1 MLEGNEKVKGALE
14 FLSCYPFPAWV
25 HTAVSPSMHVRS
37 GVSLEPKWFNPA
49 FSSLFGSSQQFLDAL
64 GTGDPLMSFGL
75 WLEAKDAAPT
85 THTVTLKVRW
95 IQENSANRIEIAGDD
110 IRTEIVIDVE
120 LELTRTPIRSENI
133 NDISNGNSTDDTSA
147 PDLTVITSI
156 PRSALPQGENLTSA
170 ITTPKS
176 TPRNRRRVPL
186 KLRDLPGF
194 GSTPPLASSRKPSF
208 ASGSSTSEFAGVGGI
223 GGGTGVGGGPTMAE
237 MVENYPWED
246 TVLGPKKNWDVCLR
260 QAVDLTL
267 KSPFPVGVWWGP
279 DLVLIYNDAY
289 AEMSTTKHPFIF
301 AQKGQVAWGE
311 LWDRLGPALHRCTK
325 GHAVFE
331 VDDMLFMERLE
342 TLEQPFEETY
352 HSWSWTPIIDSHGQ
366 FSGVFNATHET
377 SPKVVAERRLNTLQ
391 LLGSNTATAQNKEAF
406 CRAALATLEENDK
419 DIPFA
424 ALYLSDMSNTV
435 PEPDEPNTTPQVA
448 GAPHPDFDSIK
459 LRLELRGTIGIP
471 DDHDYT
477 PSSLSIVI
485 HPMISPPLTPSTQ
498 FRWPIQQA
506 IRDKQAIRVA
516 IPHHVS
522 DGIQRRGW
530 GDRPLHAV
538 VIPISS
544 EGNAKPLG
552 VLIAGLNTR
561 RNFDA
566 DYNKWVDVMRSSMS
580 SLLTASIAREDEV
593 KRAEQLAEL
602 DAAKT
607 ALFSNASHELRTP
620 LTLIG
625 GPISECLAETKE
637 SNIKAKL
644 ATAARNVDR
653 LVRLVDSLMD
663 FSRLEAGR
671 LEGRYS
677 PVLFGPYVAELA
689 SVFKP
694 VIEKAHLDYTI
705 TYDANETRSL
715 FIDQDYMEKIIFN
728 LIGNAFKYTLS
739 GSIAVKVVYSE
750 RDVSLIVKDTGVGI
764 PAADLPRIW
773 DRFHRVEAT
782 SRSHE
787 GTGIGLS
794 LTKQFVSLHGGTI
807 QVTSVVPSEDSDD
820 HGSIFTAIFPLGKD
834 HLPASSLIQEAPS
847 QKQRYA
853 KGIVAEAARWRIAGD
868 SMTPSDSD
876 ESYGSLD
883 GQRYSDLTFRPED
896 LVLLVDDNQDMLE
909 YIKEIFGRYCR
920 VRIASNGQ
928 IALEM
933 ARKYSPQL
941 IISDVMMPVLD
952 GFGLVVA
959 LKEDPLLQAIPI
971 ILLSARA
978 GDSNK
983 AEGILCGADDY
994 VPKPFSS
1001 RELLAR
1007 ASLQIQLGKSRRDM
1021 ESQFQERTK
1030 EVQILTDLS
1039 PAGLF
1044 RVNNDG
1050 NMLQCNDRFR
1060 EFSGLGLGQETQW
1073 LDFVHQDYQKQ
1084 VTLALTDALQQQ
1096 RDGSVDF
1103 VFSNGIWVK
1112 CSFRWWKH
1120 GLVGTVTD
1128 MTMTRLYEE
1137 ALTSRAEDAEER
1149 RIEAEERRRSQE
1161 LLMDVTSHELRQP
1174 VSAVINCAS
1183 VVLGNLTR
1191 LRKALGDCEEKKQG
1205 FEVTPDLLSEI
1216 DKDLESLNAIELCG
1230 IAQGHIVNDILTL
1243 SRMQLHMLTLHESTF
1258 PLVREVRQVCSILFN
1273 EMESKG
1279 IKYGL
1284 NFGDSIQK
1292 LGIKYVSADK
1302 IRFGQVIINLL
1313 SNAIKFSQ
1321 ISPKKLINIDVEVS
1335 QNPPTDGTCRYPS
1348 ERAIS
1353 EDPIPEGE
1361 RVPIHVYVS
1370 VQDSGPGLQP
1380 KDLELLFQRF
1390 QKGTNSEVVFG
1401 GSGLGLFV
1409 SRKICDLLGG
1419 KIEVWMINAEEAL
1432 VQLNAF
1438 QVDACS
1444 IDGNGSI
1451 FRFYVLMH
1459 TESVP
1464 LSQTQVSQS
1473 PDETTTAPPL
1483 RVLVAEDN
1491 HTVLVRQLGSN
1502 NCIPSAAVNGAEAVD
1517 AVLQAGDKPFD
1528 CILMDCE
1535 MPVMSGLDATR
1546 ELRRLEAEGLVPPQ
1560 RQVHGKH
1567 SESRHIMLR
1576 RRGGGGPPTA
1586 AQRVA
1591 WKLERNLKQSIR
1603 QQEEA
1608 RAAAAW
1614 RQDHVPDIDQIEVP
1628 ESFLKDPVMRLW
1640 YIAHCGPDGT
1650 FLRSNGAQDYPMFAS
1665 YHPPPTPPLRRRL
1678 RIARKLIPLVLP
1690 RYAAFIWRMAGWRAV
1705 VQIVADASLGFLPA
1719 WGTFAQGR

>member
-1 MLEGNEKVKGALE
+1 MLEGDGKVRGAFEL
-14 FLSCYPFPAWV
+14 LSCYPFPAWV
-25 HTAVSPSMHVRS
+25 HTAVSPSLHARS
-37 GVSLEPKWFNPA
+37 GVSLEPRWFNPA

-64 GTGDPLMSFGL
+64 GTGDPLISFGL
-75 WLEAKDAAPT
+75 WLEAKDAVPT
-85 THTVTLKVRW
+85 THSVTLKVKW
-95 IQENSANRIEIAGDD
+95 IQENSADRVDIAGEST
-110 IRTEIVIDVE
+110 RTEIVIDVE
-120 LELTRTPIRSENI
+120 LELTRTTIRSETNI
-133 NDISNGNSTDDTSA
+133 GSGNNSDNTTNDTSA
-147 PDLTVITSI
+147 YDLTVITSI
-156 PRSALPQGENLTSA
+156 PRSALPQGENPASA
-170 ITTPKS
+170 LTTPKS

-186 KLRDLPGF
+186 KLHDLPGF
-194 GSTPPLASSRKPSF
+194 GITSPLAP
-208 ASGSSTSEFAGVGGI
+208 SGSTTEFEGDRMDGVRSGA
-223 GGGTGVGGGPTMAE
+223 GVGGGPTMAE
-237 MVENYPWED
+237 MVENYPWKD
-246 TVLGPKKNWDVCLR
+246 TVLGSKKDWDVCLR

-267 KSPFPVGVWWGP
+267 KSPFPVAIWWGP

-289 AEMSTTKHPFIF
+289 AEMSTTKHPLIF
-301 AQKGQVAWGE
+301 GQKGQVAWGE
-311 LWDRLGPALHRCTK
+311 LWDTLGPASQRCIK
-325 GHAVFE
+325 GHAVFKR
-331 VDDMLFMERLE
+331 DDLLFMERLE
-342 TLEQPFEETY
+342 LQEQPLEETY
-352 HSWSWTPIIDSHGQ
+352 HSWSWTPMIDSNGQ
-366 FSGVFNATHET
+366 ISGLLNVTHET

-406 CRAALATLEENDK
+406 CRAALATLKENDK

-435 PEPDEPNTTPQVA
+435 PETDDLDTTPQVV
-448 GAPHPDFDSIK
+448 GAPHTTFESIK
-459 LRLELRGTIGIP
+459 LRLELHGTIGIP
-471 DDHDYT
+471 DDYEFT
-477 PSSLSIVI
+477 PPSLSIVV
-485 HPMISPPLTPSTQ
+485 HSMVSPPLTPHTQ

-522 DGIQRRGW
+522 DGIRRRGW
-530 GDRPLHAV
+530 GDRPSHAV
-538 VIPISS
+538 VIPLSS
-544 EGNAKPLG
+544 EGSAKPLG

-561 RNFDA
+561 RNFDT
-566 DYNKWVDVMRSSMS
+566 DYNKWVDVLRSSMS

-625 GPISECLAETKE
+625 GPISDCLAETKDP
-637 SNIKAKL
+637 NIKAKL

-677 PVLFGPYVAELA
+677 PVQFGPYVAELA

-728 LIGNAFKYTLS
+728 LIGNAFKYTLA
-739 GSIAVKVVYSE
+739 GSIAVEVVYSE
-750 RDVSLIVKDTGVGI
+750 KDVSLIVKDTGVGI
-764 PAADLPRIW
+764 PKADLPRIW

-794 LTKQFVSLHGGTI
+794 LTKQFVNLHGGTI
-807 QVTSVVPSEDSDD
+807 RVTSMFPSEDSDD
-820 HGSIFTAIFPLGKD
+820 HGSTFQAIFPLGKD

-853 KGIVAEAARWRIAGD
+853 KGIVAEAARWRLTGD
-868 SMTPSDSD
+868 SVTPSDSD
-876 ESYGSLD
+876 DSYSSLD
-883 GQRYSDLTFRPED
+883 GYRNSDLNFKPED

-959 LKEDPLLQAIPI
+959 LKEDSLLQAIPV

-983 AEGILCGADDY
+983 AEGILSGADDY
-994 VPKPFSS
+994 IPKPFSS

-1021 ESQFQERTK
+1021 ESRFQERTK

-1050 NMLQCNDRFR
+1050 SMLQCNDRFR
-1060 EFSGLGLGQETQW
+1060 ELSGLGLSQETQW
-1073 LDFVHQDYQKQ
+1073 LDFVHQDYQNQ
-1084 VTLALTDALQQQ
+1084 VGLALKDALQQQ

-1120 GLVGTVTD
+1120 GLVDGNGYDHDPVMLLHKLRRYTLKPSS
-1128 MTMTRLYEE
+1128 LYEE

-1183 VVLGNLTR
+1183 VVLGNLTK
-1191 LRKALGDCEEKKQG
+1191 LRKALGDCEDRKQG
-1205 FEVTPDLLSEI
+1205 FEVTPELLSEI
-1216 DKDLESLNAIELCG
+1216 DKDLEGLNAIELCG

-1258 PLVREVRQVCSILFN
+1258 PFVREVRQVCSILFN

-1284 NFGDSIQK
+1284 TFGNSIQR

-1321 ISPKKLINIDVEVS
+1321 ISPKKLINIEVEVS
-1335 QNPPTDGTCRYPS
+1335 RNPPTDGTCKYPS
-1348 ERAIS
+1348 ERAAS
-1353 EDPIPEGE
+1353 DDPIPEGE

-1419 KIEVWMINAEEAL
+1419 KIEV
-1432 VQLNAF
+1432 
-1438 QVDACS
+1438 DACS
-1444 IDGNGSI
+1444 IEGNGST
-1451 FRFYVLMH
+1451 FRFHVLMH
-1459 TESVP
+1459 TESAP
-1464 LSQTQVSQS
+1464 LSQIQAPQS
-1473 PDETTTAPPL
+1473 PEEMTTAPPL

-1491 HTVLVRQLGSN
+1491 HTILVRQLGSN

-1560 RQVHGKH
+1560 RIIALTGNARSEQLQNALNAGMDEAMVCALISSREWYLMHRKDKAISNQGANGAN
-1567 SESRHIMLR
+1567 SESM
-1576 RRGGGGPPTA
+1576 
-1586 AQRVA
+1586 
-1591 WKLERNLKQSIR
+1591 
-1603 QQEEA
+1603 
-1608 RAAAAW
+1608 
-1614 RQDHVPDIDQIEVP
+1614 
-1628 ESFLKDPVMRLW
+1628 
-1640 YIAHCGPDGT
+1640 
-1650 FLRSNGAQDYPMFAS
+1650 
-1665 YHPPPTPPLRRRL
+1665 TPPFPWILQRRIRFISDELWTNFITALLHSTPFSTTYYTVFFISSDYTAILR
-1678 RIARKLIPLVLP
+1678 
-1690 RYAAFIWRMAGWRAV
+1690 
-1705 VQIVADASLGFLPA
+1705 
-1719 WGTFAQGR
+1719 GTLN